1 MLKEIKFKYSK
12 KLISNSLTYKFSL
25 IICLTLAIFSLILGI
40 LYVVG
45 NYQNFQDQTQQFI
58 LGVLSYVAIFN
69 AILSFLLIVESIFKI
84 ILETKK
90 LRTLFYFIFLLFTF
104 FFELFSLEISTVIS
118 YLSKGLTGN

>member
-12 KLISNSLTYKFSL
+12 KLISNNLTYKLSL
-25 IICLTLAIFSLILGI
+25 IICLTLVIFSLILGI
-40 LYVVG
+40 LYVIG

-58 LGVLSYVAIFN
+58 LGILSYVAIFN
-69 AILSFLLIVESIFKI
+69 AILAFLLIIESIFKLV
-84 ILETKK
+84 LETKK
-90 LRTLFYFIFLLFTF
+90 LKTLVYFIFLLLTF